1 MSKSKSIQSVK
12 GMHDILPA
20 DQPYWRYVYKKVSG
34 LLEDYSYEKIDTP
47 ILESADLFLRSV
59 GEATDIAEKE
69 MYAFKT
75 KGGDE
80 LALRPENTAGVVR
93 AYIEHGM
100 NVWPHPVKLWYW
112 GPMFRHD
119 QPQAGRYRQ
128 FHQLGVEAFGDES
141 PAADAEAIYMALL
154 WLESLG
160 FKNLVLKI
168 NSIGDQNCRPQYIKA
183 LKEFFKTKNKKLC
196 VQCKIRLKAN
206 VLRILD
212 CKEEACREIFKEA
225 PQFLDHL
232 DEHCRDHFKKVIE
245 FLDEIKAP
253 YLLDPYLV
261 RGLDYYTNTVFEI
274 AVEETSAIKEKEEN
288 KSEEPTTNNQQ
299 PITSPAVGLTLVA
312 GGRYNK
318 LVNLL
323 GGPNT
328 PAVGWASGLE
338 RVVLAMK
345 NLNLRLPEGKSQ
357 PKIFLAQLGDF
368 AKRKS
373 LVLFE
378 EFRDHGIKA
387 GTSLGRDSIKAQ
399 LRIANRLNVKFTLI
413 IGQKEAIDKTVILRE
428 MDSGIQEVVPMHGI
442 IEAVKKR
449 LKG

>member
-1 MSKSKSIQSVK
+1 MPS
-12 GMHDILPA
+12 
-20 DQPYWRYVYKKVSG
+20 DQPYWRQVYKKVAT
-34 LLEDYSYEKIDTP
+34 LVEDYGYEKIDTP
-47 ILESADLFLRSV
+47 ILESAGLFLRSV
-59 GEATDIAEKE
+59 GEATDIIEKE
-69 MYAFKT
+69 MYVLKT

-80 LALRPENTAGVVR
+80 LALRPENTASVAR

-128 FHQLGVEAFGDES
+128 FHQFGVESFGDES
-141 PAADAEAIYMALL
+141 PAADAEVIYMALL
-154 WLESLG
+154 FLESLG
-160 FKNLVLKI
+160 LKNLVLRV
-168 NSIGDQNCRPQYIKA
+168 NSIGDANCRPQYLKA
-183 LKEFFKTKNKKLC
+183 LKDFFKSRNKKLC
-196 VQCKIRLKAN
+196 VLCKDRAKTNI
-206 VLRILD
+206 LRILD
-212 CKEEACREIFKEA
+212 CKEEACREVFKEA
-225 PQFLDHL
+225 PQFLDYL

-253 YLLDPYLV
+253 YRLDPFLV

-274 AVEETSAIKEKEEN
+274 ALEEMSPAEEVVEEKLLDSAQGKPKEEKEGPV
-288 KSEEPTTNNQQ
+288 ST
-299 PITSPAVGLTLVA
+299 GLTLVA

-323 GGPNT
+323 GGPVT
-328 PAVGWASGLE
+328 PAVGWAIGIE
-338 RVVLAMK
+338 RLIMAMK
-345 NLNLRLPEGKSQ
+345 KLSIKVPENKSQ

-368 AKRKS
+368 AKRRS

-378 EFRDHGIKA
+378 EFRHHGIKA

-413 IGQKEAIDKTVILRE
+413 IGHKEAIDKTVIMRE
-428 MDSGIQEVVPMHGI
+428 MDSGIQEVIPMDDI

-449 LKG
+449 LKTS

>member
-1 MSKSKSIQSVK
+1 MK

-20 DQPYWRYVYKKVSG
+20 DQPYWKHVFKKASA
-34 LLEDYSYEKIDTP
+34 LIEDYGYEKIDTP
-47 ILESADLFLRSV
+47 VLESADLFLRSV
-59 GEATDIAEKE
+59 GEATDIVEKE
-69 MYAFKT
+69 MYNFKT

-80 LALRPENTAGVVR
+80 LALRPENTASVAR

-112 GPMFRHD
+112 APMFRHD

-128 FHQLGVEAFGDES
+128 FYQFGVESFGDES
-141 PAADAEAIYMALL
+141 SAADAEVIYMALL
-154 WLESLG
+154 FLESLG

-168 NSIGDQNCRPQYIKA
+168 NSIGDANCRPQYLKA
-183 LKEFFKTKNKKLC
+183 LKDFFKSRNKKLC
-196 VQCKIRLKAN
+196 AQCKDRLKAN

-212 CKEEACREIFKEA
+212 CKEETCREVFKEA
-225 PQFLDHL
+225 PQFVDYL
-232 DEHCRDHFKKVIE
+232 DENCRDHFKKVIE

-253 YLLDPYLV
+253 YMLDPFLV

-274 AVEETSAIKEKEEN
+274 LLEETAVPAPKLLSVEN
-288 KSEEPTTNNQQ
+288 ESQKDKKDMLPEGKSNIGSGTT
-299 PITSPAVGLTLVA
+299 GLTLVA

-323 GGPNT
+323 GGPAT
-328 PAVGWASGLE
+328 PAVGWAAGVE
-338 RVVLAMK
+338 RIIAAMK
-345 NLNLRLPEGKSQ
+345 NLNLKMPESKNQ
-357 PKIFLAQLGDF
+357 TKIFLAQLGDF

-378 EFRDHGIKA
+378 EFRQNGIKA

-399 LRIANRLNVKFTLI
+399 LRIAHRLDVKFTLI
-413 IGQKEAIDKTVILRE
+413 IGHKEAIDKTVILRE
-428 MDSGIQEVVPMHGI
+428 MESGIQEVVPMEGI

-449 LKG
+449 LKT

>member
-1 MSKSKSIQSVK
+1 M
-12 GMHDILPA
+12 
-20 DQPYWRYVYKKVSG
+20 
-34 LLEDYSYEKIDTP
+34 EDYGYEKIDTP
-47 ILESADLFLRSV
+47 VLESAGLFLRSV
-59 GEATDIAEKE
+59 GEATDIVEKE
-69 MYAFKT
+69 MYVFKT

-80 LALRPENTAGVVR
+80 LALRPENTASVAR
-93 AYIEHGM
+93 AYIENGM

-128 FHQLGVEAFGDES
+128 FYQFGVEAFGDES
-141 PAADAEAIYMALL
+141 PAADAEVIYMALL
-154 WLESLG
+154 FLESLG
-160 FKNLVLKI
+160 FKNLVLKV
-168 NSIGDQNCRPQYIKA
+168 NSIGDANCRPQYFKA
-183 LKEFFKTKNKKLC
+183 LKDFFKNRNKKLC
-196 VQCKIRLKAN
+196 VQCKNRLKTN

-212 CKEEACREIFKEA
+212 CKEAVCREVFKEA
-225 PQFLDHL
+225 PQFLDYL

-253 YLLDPYLV
+253 YRLDPYLV

-274 AVEETSAIKEKEEN
+274 ALEEALPARDPAGEKPFDSAQGKPKEEKEL
-288 KSEEPTTNNQQ
+288 
-299 PITSPAVGLTLVA
+299 PISTGLTLAA

-323 GGPNT
+323 GGPVT
-328 PAVGWASGLE
+328 PAVGWAVGIE
-338 RVVLAMK
+338 RLIMAMK
-345 NLNLRLPEGKSQ
+345 KLNLKVPENKSQ

-378 EFRDHGIKA
+378 EFRSHGIKA

-413 IGQKEAIDKTVILRE
+413 IGHKEALDKTVILRE
-428 MDSGIQEVVPMHGI
+428 MDSGIQEVIPMTDI

-449 LKG
+449 LKS

>member
-1 MSKSKSIQSVK
+1 MNKQKTIQSVK

-20 DQPYWRYVYKKVSG
+20 DQPYWRHIYKKVSG
-34 LLEDYSYEKIDTP
+34 LLEDYGYEKIDTP
-47 ILESADLFLRSV
+47 IVESSDLFLRSV
-59 GEATDIAEKE
+59 GETTDIAEKE

-75 KGGDE
+75 RGGDE
-80 LALRPENTAGVVR
+80 LALRPENTASVVR

-100 NVWPHPVKLWYW
+100 NVWPHPIKLWYW

-128 FHQLGVEAFGDES
+128 FYQFGVEAFGDES
-141 PAADAEAIYMALL
+141 PAADAEVIYMALIF
-154 WLESLG
+154 LESLG

-168 NSIGDQNCRPQYIKA
+168 NSIGDANCRPQYIKA
-183 LKEFFKTKNKKLC
+183 LKEFFKNKTKKLC
-196 VQCKIRLKAN
+196 AQCKIRLKTN

-212 CKEEACREIFKEA
+212 CKEEACRETFKEA
-225 PQFLDHL
+225 PQFVDFL
-232 DEHCRDHFKKVIE
+232 DENCRDHFKKVIE

-274 AVEETSAIKEKEEN
+274 ALEE
-288 KSEEPTTNNQQ
+288 
-299 PITSPAVGLTLVA
+299 SPAVKIETEVKPGEESKKEVLPVSTGLTLVA

-318 LVNLL
+318 LVSLL
-323 GGPNT
+323 GGPAT
-328 PAVGWASGLE
+328 PAVGWAAGVE
-338 RVVLAMK
+338 RIILAMK
-345 NLNLRLPEGKSQ
+345 NLNLKMPEGKAN

-373 LVLFE
+373 LALFE
-378 EFRDHGIKA
+378 EFRSHGIKA

-399 LRIANRLNVKFTLI
+399 LRIANRMNVKFTLI

-428 MDSGIQEVVPMHGI
+428 MESGIQEIVPMQGI
-442 IEAVKKR
+442 IEAVKIR
-449 LKG
+449 LKS

>member
-1 MSKSKSIQSVK
+1 
-12 GMHDILPA
+12 
-20 DQPYWRYVYKKVSG
+20 
-34 LLEDYSYEKIDTP
+34 
-47 ILESADLFLRSV
+47 
-59 GEATDIAEKE
+59 
-69 MYAFKT
+69 
-75 KGGDE
+75 
-80 LALRPENTAGVVR
+80 
-93 AYIEHGM
+93 M

-128 FHQLGVEAFGDES
+128 FYQMGIESFGDES
-141 PAADAEAIYMALL
+141 PAADAEAIYVALL
-154 WLESLG
+154 LLENLG

-196 VQCKIRLKAN
+196 AQCKIRLKTN

-212 CKEEACREIFKEA
+212 CKEEVCRETFKEA

-274 AVEETSAIKEKEEN
+274 AAEES
-288 KSEEPTTNNQQ
+288 SPTKLETDKDTQ
-299 PITSPAVGLTLVA
+299 PTASPARELTLIA

-328 PAVGWASGLE
+328 PAVGWASGIE
-338 RVVLAMK
+338 RVILAMK
-345 NLNLRLPEGKSQ
+345 NLGLKLPESKNQ

-373 LVLFE
+373 LVL
-378 EFRDHGIKA
+378 
-387 GTSLGRDSIKAQ
+387 
-399 LRIANRLNVKFTLI
+399 
-413 IGQKEAIDKTVILRE
+413 
-428 MDSGIQEVVPMHGI
+428 
-442 IEAVKKR
+442 
-449 LKG
+449 

>member
-1 MSKSKSIQSVK
+1 MSKQKIIQSVK
-12 GMHDILPA
+12 GMHDILPP
-20 DQPYWRYVYKKVSG
+20 DQPHWKHIYKKVSG
-34 LLEDYSYEKIDTP
+34 LFEDYGYEKIDTP
-47 ILESADLFLRSV
+47 ILEPADLFLRSI
-59 GEATDIAEKE
+59 GEATDIVEKE
-69 MYAFKT
+69 MYTFKT
-75 KGGDE
+75 RGGDE
-80 LALRPENTAGVVR
+80 LALRPENTASVVR
-93 AYIEHGM
+93 AYLENGM

-128 FHQLGVEAFGDES
+128 FHQFGVEAFGDES
-141 PAADAEAIYMALL
+141 SAADAEVIYMALL
-154 WLESLG
+154 FLEGLG

-168 NSIGDQNCRPQYIKA
+168 NSIGDANCRPQFIKA
-183 LKEFFKTKNKKLC
+183 FKDFFKSRNKKLC
-196 VQCKIRLKAN
+196 AQCKLRLKTN

-212 CKEEACREIFKEA
+212 CKEIICREIFKEA
-225 PQFLDHL
+225 PQFLDFL
-232 DEHCRDHFKKVIE
+232 DENCRDHFKKVIE

-253 YLLDPYLV
+253 YMLDPYLV

-274 AVEETSAIKEKEEN
+274 ALEETPPLAVAEEKPDDKEKSKE
-288 KSEEPTTNNQQ
+288 Q
-299 PITSPAVGLTLVA
+299 PVSTGLTLVA

-323 GGPNT
+323 GGPVT
-328 PAVGWASGLE
+328 PAVGWAAGVE
-338 RVVLAMK
+338 RLVAAMK
-345 NLNLRLPEGKSQ
+345 NFNLRIPESKSQ

-378 EFRDHGIKA
+378 EFRRNGIKA

-413 IGQKEAIDKTVILRE
+413 IGHKEAIDKTVILRE
-428 MDSGIQEVVPMHGI
+428 MDSGIQEVIPMEGI

-449 LKG
+449 LKS

>member
-1 MSKSKSIQSVK
+1 
-12 GMHDILPA
+12 MHDILPP
-20 DQPYWRYVYKKVSG
+20 DQPHWKHIYKKVSG
-34 LLEDYSYEKIDTP
+34 LFEDYGYEKIDTP
-47 ILESADLFLRSV
+47 ILEPADLFLRSV
-59 GEATDIAEKE
+59 GEATDIVEKE
-69 MYAFKT
+69 MYTFKT
-75 KGGDE
+75 RGGDE
-80 LALRPENTAGVVR
+80 LALRPENTASVVR
-93 AYIEHGM
+93 AYLENGM

-128 FHQLGVEAFGDES
+128 FHQFGVEAFGDES
-141 PAADAEAIYMALL
+141 SAADAEVIYMALL
-154 WLESLG
+154 FLEGLG

-168 NSIGDQNCRPQYIKA
+168 NSIGDANCRPQFIKA
-183 LKEFFKTKNKKLC
+183 LKDFFKSRNKKLC
-196 VQCKIRLKAN
+196 AQCKLRLKTN

-212 CKEEACREIFKEA
+212 CKEAACRETFKEA
-225 PQFLDHL
+225 PQFLDFL

-253 YLLDPYLV
+253 YMLDPYLV

-274 AVEETSAIKEKEEN
+274 ALEETPSLAAVEEKPDDKEKRKE
-288 KSEEPTTNNQQ
+288 Q
-299 PITSPAVGLTLVA
+299 PVSTGLTLVA

-323 GGPNT
+323 GGPAT
-328 PAVGWASGLE
+328 PAVGWAAGVE
-338 RVVLAMK
+338 RLVVAMK
-345 NLNLRLPEGKSQ
+345 NFNLRIPESKAQ

-378 EFRDHGIKA
+378 EFRRNGIKA

-399 LRIANRLNVKFTLI
+399 LRIANRLGVKFTLI
-413 IGQKEAIDKTVILRE
+413 IGHKEAIDKTIILRE
-428 MDSGIQEVVPMHGI
+428 MDSGIQEVVPMEDI

-449 LKG
+449 LKS

>member
-1 MSKSKSIQSVK
+1 MSKQKIIQSVK
-12 GMHDILPA
+12 GMHDILPP
-20 DQPYWRYVYKKVSG
+20 DQPHWKHIYKKVSG
-34 LLEDYSYEKIDTP
+34 LFEDYGYEKIDTP
-47 ILESADLFLRSV
+47 ILEPADLFLRSV
-59 GEATDIAEKE
+59 GEATDIVEKE
-69 MYAFKT
+69 MYTFKT
-75 KGGDE
+75 RGGDE
-80 LALRPENTAGVVR
+80 LALRPENTASVVR
-93 AYIEHGM
+93 AYLENGM

-128 FHQLGVEAFGDES
+128 FHQFGVEAFGDES
-141 PAADAEAIYMALL
+141 SAADAEVIYMALL
-154 WLESLG
+154 FLEGLG

-168 NSIGDQNCRPQYIKA
+168 NSIGDANCRPQFIKA
-183 LKEFFKTKNKKLC
+183 LKDFFKSRNKKLC
-196 VQCKIRLKAN
+196 AQCKLRLKTN

-212 CKEEACREIFKEA
+212 CKEAACRETFKEA
-225 PQFLDHL
+225 PQFLDFL

-253 YLLDPYLV
+253 YMLDPYLV

-274 AVEETSAIKEKEEN
+274 ALEETPSLAAVEEKPDDKEKRKE
-288 KSEEPTTNNQQ
+288 Q
-299 PITSPAVGLTLVA
+299 PVSTGLTLVA

-323 GGPNT
+323 GGPAT
-328 PAVGWASGLE
+328 PAVGWAAGVE
-338 RVVLAMK
+338 RLVVAMK
-345 NLNLRLPEGKSQ
+345 NFNLRIPESKAQ

-378 EFRDHGIKA
+378 EFRRNGIKA

-399 LRIANRLNVKFTLI
+399 LRIANRLGVKFTLI
-413 IGQKEAIDKTVILRE
+413 IGHKEAIDKTIILRE
-428 MDSGIQEVVPMHGI
+428 MDSGIQEVVPMEDI

-449 LKG
+449 LKS